1 MFAALA
7 VSALSEN
14 NTAQAQSTGMKR
26 FRNSVPSATASSI
39 LSSSPFTR
47 PGVRSRR
54 HRKGFVVFL
63 WPMVLCT
70 LAMTLAAIGDA
81 FLSNRPLLVLAI
93 YCVAVIFASIAG
105 GNLTQRLRMTHNS
118 MQHII
123 SLVGGVML
131 GTALFH
137 LLPHALHSTAE
148 GAVTTDGVMTAAVL
162 GIVAMFAML
171 RLFHHHHHGEELAFQ
186 TPHGVD
192 SSPESPTEPADDHD
206 HSAHACS
213 HEVHDGPDHHH
224 AHTTQIGRHSWI
236 GVLVGLIIHT
246 LIDGVTL
253 AASVQMDA
261 AHGPGT
267 GILLGF
273 GTFIAVFLHKP
284 LDAISITSLMAASG
298 QSPRHRQ
305 WANFAF
311 ALACP
316 LGAAIFYA
324 GVASGGPTS
333 TAIVAYVLAFSAG
346 VFLCIALSDLLPE
359 MEFHSH
365 DRLTL
370 TSMLLLGLLAAWML
384 RFLEGDL
391 HGV

>member
-1 MFAALA
+1 MPVA
-7 VSALSEN
+7 VCTVVIMVPAVWDWL
-14 NTAQAQSTGMKR
+14 
-26 FRNSVPSATASSI
+26 VPS
-39 LSSSPFTR
+39 
-47 PGVRSRR
+47 
-54 HRKGFVVFL
+54 
-63 WPMVLCT
+63 
-70 LAMTLAAIGDA
+70 
-81 FLSNRPLLVLAI
+81 RPLLVLAI
-93 YCVAVIFASIAG
+93 YCIAVIFASIAG
-105 GNLTQRLRMTHNS
+105 GNLTQRLRMTHNT
-118 MQHII
+118 MQHVI

-137 LLPHALHSTAE
+137 LLPHALHGSAE
-148 GAVTTDGVMTAAVL
+148 GAVTTDGIMTAVVL

-186 TPHGVD
+186 TPHAAD
-192 SSPESPTEPADDHD
+192 SSEHEKVAHDRAVPTDVRLPTNPGEDQETSGHASCDHGAHDQHSPQ
-206 HSAHACS
+206 
-213 HEVHDGPDHHH
+213 H
-224 AHTTQIGRHSWI
+224 AHGPRLGRHSWI
-236 GVLVGLIIHT
+236 GVLVGLMIHT

-253 AASVQMDA
+253 AASVRMDA
-261 AHGPGT
+261 THGSGT

-273 GTFIAVFLHKP
+273 GTFLAVFLHKP

-311 ALACP
+311 ALTCP
-316 LGAAIFYA
+316 LGAAACYA
-324 GVASGGPTS
+324 GVAGGGPAS

-365 DRLTL
+365 DRFTL